1 MKKFFQIF
9 SLFLFIYASVSGA
22 DDKRY
27 LEFPHP
33 AILAE
38 LDGKK
43 SVVFFVRNN
52 YSELINSSGGED
64 HVHDIDV
71 YSVPQDGGEVDY
83 AGPAPVGNVISAFF
97 FTSKNGEKYLYV
109 LSSEDGRDRGVEGRV
124 YNAVNYSM
132 SVIGGRLVV
141 RDYPGDLQ
149 YFDLSGCFDGRDLET
164 GRIMRCPFYD
174 AQTTKKYLK
183 SLEQGGPPF
192 QGLNRP

>member
-1 MKKFFQIF
+1 MREF
-9 SLFLFIYASVSGA
+9 LVVFLFIFFCARLSWATDREYVG
-22 DDKRY
+22 
-27 LEFPHP
+27 FPHP
-33 AILAE
+33 AVLAE

-43 SVVFFVRNN
+43 SVVFFVRNT
-52 YSELINSSGGED
+52 YPGLINSSGGEG
-64 HVHDIDV
+64 HIHDIDV
-71 YSVPQDGGEVDY
+71 YSVPQDGGEVSY
-83 AGPAPVGNVISAFF
+83 AGPAPDGNVISAFF

>member
-1 MKKFFQIF
+1 MRGVLAIF
-9 SLFLFIYASVSGA
+9 VLFALFCSRLSGA
-22 DDKRY
+22 TGREY
-27 LEFPHP
+27 VEFPHP

-38 LDGKK
+38 LDGKR

-64 HVHDIDV
+64 HIHDIDV
-71 YSVPQDGGEVDY
+71 YSVPQDGGEVNY

-97 FTSKNGEKYLYV
+97 FTSKNGKKYLYV